1 VLTQQ
6 RGRAEVEGQVAD
18 LVAAHRRELLDLCQR
33 RLGGDRHLAED
44 VVQETFLKL
53 GRALASGQEIQNPR
67 GWLRTVASHGTV
79 DELRRRG
86 PMLLVEPPDAVGL
99 ADVDLGGVSAE
110 LDAAWRGLAPRHREV
125 LRLRELEGLHY
136 DEIATAMATRVSAV
150 ETLLF
155 RARTALRREY
165 SRAAANV
172 ATAQAQLAVAP
183 LAGRGGGDGWLN
195 RVSERLAGPSAAGRF
210 ESLIDSLRLHVA
222 ELVATVALGTAALGG
237 ALAPAPAP
245 AAAPIAVPDVPAI
258 PTPAAPE
265 VDIVGSVPTVPEVR
279 TVDVP
284 AVPSVP
290 AAPDVD
296 VEQTERPE
304 SPAAAPTIVDVVEV
318 VGEVIDDV
326 TGDDGLVGE
335 IVGSTARNREPATS
349 DS

>member
-1 VLTQQ
+1 M
-6 RGRAEVEGQVAD
+6 AA

-86 PMLLVEPPDAVGL
+86 PMLLVEPPDAVGVE
-99 ADVDLGGVSAE
+99 DVDLGGVSAE

-136 DEIATAMATRVSAV
+136 DEIAAAMATRVSAV

-165 SRAAANV
+165 SRAAANL

-183 LAGRGGGDGWLN
+183 LAGGGGDGWLT
-195 RVSERLAGPSAAGRF
+195 RVSERLGGPSTAGRF
-210 ESLIDSLRLHVA
+210 ESLIDALRLHVA
-222 ELVATVALGTAALGG
+222 ELVATVAVGTAALGG

-245 AAAPIAVPDVPAI
+245 APVQVPLEVPAVPAI
-258 PTPAAPE
+258 PAA
-265 VDIVGSVPTVPEVR
+265 
-279 TVDVP
+279 
-284 AVPSVP
+284 P

-296 VEQTERPE
+296 VMGSVPPVPEVPTVGVPDVPTVPDAPDVEVDETEQPQP
-304 SPAAAPTIVDVVEV
+304 PAGAPTVVDVVEV
-318 VGEVIDDV
+318 VGDVVEAV
-326 TGDDGLVGE
+326 TGEDGLVGE
-335 IVGSTARNREPATS
+335 ILGSTARNR
-349 DS
+349 

>member
-1 VLTQQ
+1 M
-6 RGRAEVEGQVAD
+6 AD
-18 LVAAHRRELLDLCQR
+18 LVVAHRRELLDLCQR

-44 VVQETFLKL
+44 VVQETFIKL

-86 PMLLVEPPDAVGL
+86 PMLLVEPPDAVGVE
-99 ADVDLGGVSAE
+99 DVDLGGVSDE

-136 DEIATAMATRVSAV
+136 DEIAAAMATRVSAV

-183 LAGRGGGDGWLN
+183 LAGGGGDGWLA
-195 RVSERLAGPSAAGRF
+195 RMSERLGGPSTAGRF
-210 ESLIDSLRLHVA
+210 ESLIESLRLHVA
-222 ELVATVALGTAALGG
+222 ELVATVAVGTAALGG

-245 AAAPIAVPDVPAI
+245 AVPIAVPAVPAIPTAPAAPDVDVIGSVPAVPEVPAVGVPDVPA
-258 PTPAAPE
+258 
-265 VDIVGSVPTVPEVR
+265 
-279 TVDVP
+279 
-284 AVPSVP
+284 VP

-296 VEQTERPE
+296 VDQTEQPQPPG
-304 SPAAAPTIVDVVEV
+304 SAPAVVDAIEV
-318 VGEVIDDV
+318 VGDLVDAVAGE
-326 TGDDGLVGE
+326 DGLVGE
-335 IVGSTARNREPATS
+335 ILGSTARNSEPATS
-349 DS
+349 NP

>member
-1 VLTQQ
+1 M
-6 RGRAEVEGQVAD
+6 AE

-53 GRALASGQEIQNPR
+53 GRALAGGQEIQNPR

-86 PMLLVEPPDAVGL
+86 PMLLVEPPDAVGVE
-99 ADVDLGGVSAE
+99 DVDLGGVSAE

-210 ESLIDSLRLHVA
+210 ESIIESLRLHVA
-222 ELVATVALGTAALGG
+222 ELVATIALGSAALGG
-237 ALAPAPAP
+237 ALAPAPP
-245 AAAPIAVPDVPAI
+245 AAPIAVPDVPAI
-258 PTPAAPE
+258 PAPAAPE
-265 VDIVGSVPTVPEVR
+265 VDIVGSVPAVPEIP
-279 TVDVP
+279 TVEVP
-284 AVPSVP
+284 PVPSVP
-290 AAPDVD
+290 DAPEVDVD
-296 VEQTERPE
+296 QAERPE
-304 SPAAAPTIVDVVEV
+304 SPTAAPDVVDVVEV
-318 VGEVIDDV
+318 VGGVVDAV
-326 TGDDGLVGE
+326 TGDDGPLGE
-335 IVGSTARNREPATS
+335 FLGSTARNREPTTS
-349 DS
+349 NP

>member
-6 RGRAEVEGQVAD
+6 RGQAEVEDQVAD
-18 LVAAHRRELLDLCQR
+18 LVGAHRRELLDLCQR

-86 PMLLVEPPDAVGL
+86 PMLLVEPPDTVGVE
-99 ADVDLGGVSAE
+99 DVDLGGASAE
-110 LDAAWRGLAPRHREV
+110 LEAAWRGLAPRHREV

-136 DEIATAMATRVSAV
+136 EEIATAMATRVSAV

-165 SRAAANV
+165 SRAAANL

-183 LAGRGGGDGWLN
+183 LAGGGGDGWFGRLT
-195 RVSERLAGPSAAGRF
+195 ERLGTPSGAGRF
-210 ESLIDSLRLHVA
+210 ESLLELLRMRVA
-222 ELVATVALGTAALGG
+222 ELTATVAVGTAALGV
-237 ALAPAPAP
+237 LAPAPAP
-245 AAAPIAVPDVPAI
+245 AELPIAVPAVPAL
-258 PTPAAPE
+258 PAAE
-265 VDIVGSVPTVPEVR
+265 VPDLT
-279 TVDVP
+279 DAAP

-290 AAPDVD
+290 AVPGVDVPDAPDVPD
-296 VEQTERPE
+296 L
-304 SPAAAPTIVDVVEV
+304 PAAPQVELDTAEPPQPSAEATVIDVVDVVTGV
-318 VGEVIDDV
+318 VDAVAGEGGI
-326 TGDDGLVGE
+326 VGE
-335 IVGSTARNREPATS
+335 ILDPTARNR
-349 DS
+349 